1 MNLRR
6 SITTFAGA
14 TALLGLVALSG
25 PAVWAQE
32 ATPAAEATVPR
43 PAHIHSGNCNDLGEV
58 VYPLTDLVSPT
69 GESVGQSR
77 RASVAQTSY
86 TTVPATLDALL
97 GQDYAINVHL
107 SAEQIGTYIA
117 CGEIGGILTPNGA
130 LAIGLHEVDDS
141 GFAGIAYLSP
151 SADGA
156 STDVSVFVAP
166 LERARQGGGSA
177 AQAQATT
184 APQAQPTV
192 ETLPVETA
200 PAGTPVASTGGG
212 TLEASGQVPV
222 SLSEF
227 RIDMPTEIAAG
238 TVTFAIT
245 NDGTV
250 KHGFEIEGQG
260 IDEQLQPR
268 LQPGETGMLTVDLT
282 PGTYDVYCPV
292 DAHADQGMRTEI
304 TVS

>member
-6 SITTFAGA
+6 TVTTLAGA
-14 TALLGLVALSG
+14 TALVGLVALSG

-58 VYPLTDLVSPT
+58 VYPLTDLVAPT
-69 GESVGQSR
+69 GSPVGQSR
-77 RASVAQTSY
+77 RASTAETSY
-86 TTVPATLDALL
+86 TSVPATLDALL
-97 GQDYAINVHL
+97 SQNYAINVHL

-130 LAIGLHEVDDS
+130 LAIGLHEVDNS

-151 SADGA
+151 GADGA

-166 LERARQGGGSA
+166 LARTREGGATA
-177 AQAQATT
+177 AQL
-184 APQAQPTV
+184 QPTV
-192 ETLPVETA
+192 ETVPAETE
-200 PAGTPVASTGGG
+200 PAGTPVAITGGG
-212 TLEASGQVPV
+212 ALEASGQVPV

-250 KHGFEIEGQG
+250 RHGFEIEGQG
-260 IDEQLQPR
+260 INEQLQPR

-282 PGTYDVYCPV
+282 PGTYEVYCPV
-292 DAHADQGMRTEI
+292 DNHANMGMRIEI

>member
-1 MNLRR
+1 MDLRR
-6 SITTFAGA
+6 SLTTFAGA
-14 TALLGLVALSG
+14 TALLALVAFGGS
-25 PAVWAQE
+25 AVWAQE

-43 PAHIHSGNCNDLGEV
+43 PAHIHAGNCNDLGEI
-58 VYPLTDLVSPT
+58 VYPLNDLVAPAGSP
-69 GESVGQSR
+69 VGQSR
-77 RASVAQTSY
+77 RASVAETSY
-86 TTVPATLDALL
+86 TSVPATLDALL
-97 GQDYAINVHL
+97 SQNYAINVHL

-130 LAIGLHEVDDS
+130 LAIGLHEVDNS

-151 SADGA
+151 GADGA

-166 LERARQGGGSA
+166 LERTREGGG
-177 AQAQATT
+177 ATET
-184 APQAQPTV
+184 QAQPTA
-192 ETLPVETA
+192 ETLPAVTA
-200 PAGTPVASTGGG
+200 PAGTPVAITSGG

-238 TVTFAIT
+238 TVTFAVT
-245 NDGTV
+245 NDGTIR
-250 KHGFEIEGQG
+250 HGFEIKGQG

-268 LQPGETGMLTVDLT
+268 LQPGETGMLTVDLM
-282 PGTYDVYCPV
+282 PGSYEVFCPI
-292 DAHADQGMRTEI
+292 DGHADQGMRTEI